1 MLVLLRHEAL
11 VVVEN
16 RHGERALGAFLTN
29 HVAVEKLIKLAR
41 RRHLFR
47 KDFLFDGVALSV
59 LAFGLLRILAR
70 NFNLQFRSH
79 CANAFAA
86 EKFSVKA
93 LKERRTLRLVAA
105 AEGAVAFCHYLI
117 SLTGAASARSG
128 LPSSFVRRY
137 FEIQV
142 KSLFSPLCG
151 RDNCLSSALPESFE
165 REAFRGKSRWNNQ
178 LLFTFQRAL

>member
-70 NFNLQFRSH
+70 N
-79 CANAFAA
+79 
-86 EKFSVKA
+86 A

-128 LPSSFVRRY
+128 LPSSVVRRY